1 MFNEDSDLFSMKHPT
16 EPNCMSHI
24 WLVMEIEIVLTLV
37 YLYLLMQSS
46 LNLNLHL
53 EGFAYVHRP
62 NRICKLGYIYA
73 GCK

>member
-1 MFNEDSDLFSMKHPT
+1 
-16 EPNCMSHI
+16 MSHI
-24 WLVMEIEIVLTLV
+24 CLVTEIEIMLILV

-62 NRICKLGYIYA
+62 NRICKLCYIYA